1 MQYYPFTSILPA
13 LQAGSIDLIIGGVY
27 ITEERQRE
35 MLFSS
40 SYFSA
45 CTAYTVKDGIK
56 ASASFGSRIKELVH
70 NNLVV
75 GLG

>member
-35 MLFSS
+35 MFFQQFLFQCLHSI
-40 SYFSA
+40 YRQGWD
-45 CTAYTVKDGIK
+45 K
-56 ASASFGSRIKELVH
+56 
-70 NNLVV
+70 
-75 GLG
+75 GLGKFW